1 MPWSCR
7 GMAALL
13 VITAGA
19 QPGLIQGAPFC
30 GVCPTIAQFVFVSSV
45 DFLCLLAFPCSYLPS
60 SNFTGRTL
68 GFPLRQL
75 SFLSRWVALLVG
87 LFPLPDVSF
96 FLPTIS
102 RGLAHV
108 ESSLAKGNIYSW
120 RPSLSL
126 LGNAGRKG
134 CG

>member
-7 GMAALL
+7 GMAAVP
-13 VITAGA
+13 VITAGTH
-19 QPGLIQGAPFC
+19 LCLFQGAPFC
-30 GVCPTIAQFVFVSSV
+30 GVCPTIAQFVFFSSV
-45 DFLCLLAFPCSYLPS
+45 DFLCLLAFPCSSLPS

-68 GFPLRQL
+68 GFSLRQL

-96 FLPTIS
+96 FLPTVS

-108 ESSLAKGNIYSW
+108 ESSLAKGNICSW

-126 LGNAGRKG
+126 LGNTGRKV